1 MIKELTME
9 KNTYLNNWEEV
20 ALGQLCKLTRGHNPP
35 KSKFIHEPREN
46 YVRFYQI
53 RDGWSDKHIVFVP
66 NTPQL
71 HKVEPTD
78 MLMVAYRHIGRV
90 FRGVEGAFNVA
101 LCKISN
107 TSREKL
113 DDDFLF
119 YMIPTDIIKGELM
132 KRSERSLIPSMSVN
146 HLKEITIPLPPLAQQ
161 KKIVDILDKAFA
173 AIDTAKANAEQNL
186 QNTKE
191 LFESY
196 LQNVFE
202 NKGDN
207 WEEKTIGDLGKPS
220 MCKRILKQQTSS
232 DGDIPFYKIGTFG
245 KTPNAFISK
254 ELYEEYKTKYS
265 FPKKG
270 DILLSA
276 SGTIGRRVIYDGKPA
291 FFQDSNIVWIDNDEK
306 QVLNEYLYSFYGFCD
321 WQPSK
326 GATISRLYNANLKR
340 IKITFPKSLKEQKI
354 VIQKIDSLSI
364 QTKNLEA
371 IYTQKIADLEEMKKS
386 VLQKAFSGQ
395 LNTKN

>member
-1 MIKELTME
+1 MIKELTIE

-146 HLKEITIPLPPLAQQ
+146 HLKEITIPLPPLTQQ
-161 KKIVDILDKAFA
+161 KQIVAILDKAFA
-173 AIDTAKANAEQNL
+173 AIDT
-186 QNTKE
+186 
-191 LFESY
+191 
-196 LQNVFE
+196 
-202 NKGDN
+202 
-207 WEEKTIGDLGKPS
+207 
-220 MCKRILKQQTSS
+220 R
-232 DGDIPFYKIGTFG
+232 
-245 KTPNAFISK
+245 
-254 ELYEEYKTKYS
+254 
-265 FPKKG
+265 
-270 DILLSA
+270 LLL
-276 SGTIGRRVIYDGKPA
+276 T
-291 FFQDSNIVWIDNDEK
+291 
-306 QVLNEYLYSFYGFCD
+306 
-321 WQPSK
+321 
-326 GATISRLYNANLKR
+326 
-340 IKITFPKSLKEQKI
+340 
-354 VIQKIDSLSI
+354 
-364 QTKNLEA
+364 
-371 IYTQKIADLEEMKKS
+371 
-386 VLQKAFSGQ
+386 
-395 LNTKN
+395 